1 MTKPASSLPSPAHRK
16 IWKQAGIGLG
26 VTLILFVLLG
36 LLGYFWLPGF
46 VKNKAEEILSR
57 ELNRSVSIQAIEI
70 KPYTLELL
78 IQEFYISEKGVATD
92 TLFAFEQLYVDFSI
106 ASLFRRAPV
115 VTTISLTKPRINL
128 RREEDGLLNIS
139 DLVAKFGQ
147 AQPSDDATVDKGESL
162 FSISNI
168 RIMDG
173 HVEFDDR
180 VTRSIQRIAAINI
193 GIPFLANFESEQI
206 NWVKPHFNALINDAP
221 FALAGKARPFMDDRE
236 ASLALTFD
244 NVDLTAITG
253 YMQLPPGLHL
263 LAGYL
268 DSDLQLIFS
277 QRAKVAPSITL
288 SGEVALKQLEVENL
302 AVASPYNVKL
312 ERLDIQ
318 LPIVHLAAQPV
329 SKLALNLTDLLL
341 IAQGATEP
349 ALHLPALDISEIG
362 IDRSRQQIEI
372 DNITLKNLSTS
383 LQRLKTGSLDWQ
395 LLFESVPYTS
405 NTRRVVSDSIVSDIQ
420 APQSQSV
427 SVPIPA
433 SKPLIVKII
442 PIPGIKPA
450 YVATEPVVLPES
462 DSPVTITTRSILVPE
477 RKPDMV
483 LAPTPTPTEAEIGPN
498 QSGDQWKI
506 RIGQI
511 ELVDAHLRFDDQNL
525 AKAAPMVIEKMN
537 LKLDQIDWPGSEPL
551 ALTLHAIVNQR
562 GLIDIRGSLAWD
574 PLLATMAF
582 NLKNIDLVS
591 LQGWVEDHH
600 HTLMTRGD
608 FSFQGNINVQSDDR
622 ETVGIKVDGSAQLGD
637 FNILDR
643 RNAAELLRWKAID
656 FSGIRFDSTTLRTEV
671 GIIALHDFFARL
683 LLTSTGKLNLGDIVR
698 KDQAVT
704 GEAPITTAATTSSA
718 PAPGELPIR
727 IDRINLRNGNINFT
741 DQFIQPNY
749 RANLT
754 GLKGQIGPIHSGKT
768 TAIDILGAV
777 DRSAPLAIKG
787 KGDFLGKSF
796 FLDLTATAKGI
807 DMPPFSPYSG
817 RYVGYAIQ
825 KGKLSVDVNYHVENE
840 QLSAQNQIFLDQ
852 LKLGD
857 KVESPDAVSLP
868 LNLAISLLQ
877 NRRGEINLR
886 LPLSG
891 SINDPQFSIGGIIW
905 EAFLNILTKAVTA
918 PFALLGSLLG
928 DDESLSELSFSP
940 GNAVLEED
948 AVQRLQSLAQILQD
962 RPALNLEITGLADPV
977 YDYDELKLSL
987 LKQRVKNRKITET
1000 AKKGRASGID
1010 AEIELD
1016 DADYANYLEAI
1027 YKDEKFEKPKNFIG
1041 LTKSLPIAEM
1051 EELILMHTEISEN
1064 DLRTLAEQR
1073 ASATYAWL
1081 IEQGEISN
1089 ERIFLLNSKIE
1100 AAESS
1105 ERQNNRVQFSIR

>member
-1 MTKPASSLPSPAHRK
+1 MTKPANPPPSPACRK
-16 IWKQAGIGLG
+16 IWKQAGIGSG
-26 VTLILFVLLG
+26 ITLILFVLLG
-36 LLGYFWLPGF
+36 LLGYYWLPGF

-57 ELNRSVSIQAIEI
+57 ELDRSVSIQAIEI

-78 IQEFYISEKGVATD
+78 IQGFHIGEKGVATE
-92 TLFAFEQLYVDFSI
+92 TLFAFEQLYVDLSI
-106 ASLFRRAPV
+106 ESLFRLAPV
-115 VTTISLTKPRINL
+115 VTNISLTKPRIDL

-147 AQPSDDATVDKGESL
+147 AQPSDDVTVDKGESL

-206 NWVKPHFNALINDAP
+206 NWVEPHFNALINDAP

-244 NVDLTAITG
+244 NVDLTAIAG

-268 DSDLQLIFS
+268 DSNLQLIFS
-277 QRAKVAPSITL
+277 QRAGVAPSITL
-288 SGEVALKQLEVENL
+288 SGEVVLRQLEVENL
-302 AVASPYNVKL
+302 AVASPYDVKL

-318 LPIVHLAAQPV
+318 LPIVHLVAQPV
-329 SKLALNLTDLLL
+329 SKLALSLTDLSL

-349 ALHLPALDISEIG
+349 ALHLPALDIGEIG
-362 IDRSRQQIEI
+362 IDRSRLQIDI
-372 DNITLKNLSTS
+372 GSITLKNLSAS
-383 LQRLKTGSLDWQ
+383 LQRLKTGALDWQ

-405 NTRRVVSDSIVSDIQ
+405 STRRVASDSIASDIQ

-427 SVPIPA
+427 SVPIPV

-450 YVATEPVVLPES
+450 YIATEPVVLPES
-462 DSPVTITTRSILVPE
+462 DPPVTVTAMNIPVPE
-477 RKPDMV
+477 HKPDMV
-483 LAPTPTPTEAEIGPN
+483 PAPTTAETGPK
-498 QSGDQWKI
+498 QSVDQWKI
-506 RIGQI
+506 RIGQL
-511 ELVDAHLRFDDQNL
+511 ELVDTYLRFDDQNL
-525 AKAAPMVIEKMN
+525 AKAAPMAIEKMN

-551 ALTLHAIVNQR
+551 ALALQAVVNQR
-562 GLIDIRGSLAWD
+562 GHIDIRGSFSWD

-600 HTLMTRGD
+600 HTLLTRGD
-608 FSFQGNINVQSDDR
+608 FSFEGNIDVQSDDR

-656 FSGIRFDSTTLRTEV
+656 FSNIRFDSTTLRTEV
-671 GIIALHDFFARL
+671 GTIALHDFFARL
-683 LLTSTGKLNLGDIVR
+683 LLTQSGKLNLGDIVR
-698 KDQAVT
+698 KDQADS
-704 GEAPITTAATTSSA
+704 GETAITTAATTSSA
-718 PAPGELPIR
+718 ATPSELPVR

-749 RANLT
+749 RVNLT

-768 TAIDILGAV
+768 AAIDILGAV
-777 DRSAPLAIKG
+777 DRSAPLIIKG
-787 KGDFLGKSF
+787 KSDFLGKSF

-825 KGKLSVDVNYHVENE
+825 KGKLSVDVNYRVENE

-857 KVESPDAVSLP
+857 KIESPDAVSLP

-877 NRRGEINLR
+877 NRRGEINLH

-905 EAFLNILTKAVTA
+905 GAFLNILTKAATA

-928 DDESLSELSFSP
+928 DDESLSELSFLP

-977 YDYDELKLSL
+977 YDHDELKLSL
-987 LKQRVKNRKITET
+987 LKQRVKSRKIAET
-1000 AKKGRASGID
+1000 AKKGQASGTN

-1041 LTKSLPIAEM
+1041 LTKNLPVAEM
-1051 EELILMHTEISEN
+1051 EKLILMHTEISEN